1 MTEDEGR
8 KMLADLLEQ
17 DDIENDDPEGE
28 GGSDSILDPH
38 NMPIDDVIRE
48 LQRRGVSIDAFD

>member
-17 DDIENDDPEGE
+17 EGTEQDDAEGD
-28 GGSDSILDPH
+28 GGSDTILDPH
-38 NMPIDDVIRE
+38 NMPIDDVVRE
-48 LQRRGVSIDAFD
+48 LQRRGVPIDAFD